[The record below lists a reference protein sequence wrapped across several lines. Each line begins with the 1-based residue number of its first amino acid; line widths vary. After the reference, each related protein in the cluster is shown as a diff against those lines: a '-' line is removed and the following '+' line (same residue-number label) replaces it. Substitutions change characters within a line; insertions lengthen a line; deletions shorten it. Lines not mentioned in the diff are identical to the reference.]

1 MDSPAIV
8 IVGSINMDLV
18 VRAAHVPAPG
28 ETVLGHDFLTI
39 PGGKGANQAVG
50 VARLGGRSVMI
61 GRVGDDA
68 FGQRLLAGLREN
80 HVDVTAVKTTPNVA
94 SGIAM
99 IVVGDNGENSI
110 TVAGG
115 ANLQVSPA
123 DVDAAQE
130 ALRSARV
137 CLLQLELPV
146 PTVLHT
152 IELCRRFGVEVILD
166 PAPAPSGTAPDG
178 LFRAEIVTPNQ
189 SEAAQLTGLPA
200 NATPAQIV
208 RALTD
213 KGCRTV
219 VLKRG
224 AEGAH
229 IYSCAS
235 PPLTKGGQGGVTGD
249 QPASSAESSAPTGQA
264 VPGYSVHVVDSTAA
278 GDAFTAALA
287 VARAREWP
295 IDRAVQLANAAGAL
309 ACTRLG
315 AQPSLPTAHEAEK
328 LMTLANAFK
337 PDED

>member
-1 MDSPAIV
+1 MDARPIV

-28 ETVLGHDFLTI
+28 ETVLGRDFLTI

-50 VARLGGRSVMI
+50 VARLGGRSVMV

-80 HVDVTAVKTTPNVA
+80 YVDVSAVQTTPNVA

-99 IVVGDNGENSI
+99 IVVGDDGENSI

-115 ANLQVSPA
+115 ANLHVSPA
-123 DVDAAQE
+123 DVDAAQD
-130 ALRSARV
+130 ALRAARV
-137 CLLQLELPV
+137 CLLQLELPM

-152 IELCRRFGVEVILD
+152 IALCRRFGVEVILD
-166 PAPAPSGTAPDG
+166 PAPAPTGPAPDG
-178 LFRAEIVTPNQ
+178 LFLADLVTPNQ
-189 SEAAQLTGLPA
+189 SEAAQLTGLPT
-200 NATPAQIV
+200 NATPAQII

-213 KGCRTV
+213 KGCRTI

-224 AEGAH
+224 ADGAH
-229 IYSCAS
+229 IYSCA
-235 PPLTKGGQGGVTGD
+235 K
-249 QPASSAESSAPTGQA
+249 SSTDSSAPAGQA
-264 VPGYSVHVVDSTAA
+264 IPGYTVHVVDTTAA

-287 VARAREWP
+287 VARARDWP

-328 LMTLANAFK
+328 LMTLANDFK
-337 PDED
+337 PDVD